1 MKLLLLKDV
10 EGLGKPGDLVTV
22 SDGYARN
29 FLLPRNLAADPTP
42 QALRRV
48 EAGKRAVV
56 RDAEKLQK
64 EGEDVAKS
72 LENCSVNISAR
83 AGEGGHLFGSVSAA
97 DIAAALARDGR
108 KVDEKWL
115 VLERPIKEVGIYDV
129 PVLVHGETR
138 ATVKVWVVEAKEKD

>member
-10 EGLGKPGDLVTV
+10 EGLGKPGALVPA

-83 AGEGGHLFGSVSAA
+83 AGEGGHLFGSVSPA

-108 KVDEKWL
+108 KGDEKWL
-115 VLERPIKEVGIYDV
+115 VP
-129 PVLVHGETR
+129 
-138 ATVKVWVVEAKEKD
+138 

>member
-48 EAGKRAVV
+48 EAGKPAVV
-56 RDAEKLQK
+56 RDAEELQK

-72 LENCSVNISAR
+72 LENCSVNISGQ
-83 AGEGGHLFGSVSAA
+83 AGGGGHLVRSVSAP
-97 DIAAALARDGR
+97 DIAPG
-108 KVDEKWL
+108 
-115 VLERPIKEVGIYDV
+115 P
-129 PVLVHGETR
+129 
-138 ATVKVWVVEAKEKD
+138 

>member
-10 EGLGKPGDLVTV
+10 EGLGKPGALVPA

-56 RDAEKLQK
+56 RDAEKVQK
-64 EGEDVAKS
+64 EGEDVPKT
-72 LENCSVNISAR
+72 LEDCSDNNSAP
-83 AGEGGHLFGSVSAA
+83 AGEGGHLLVAGSPAG
-97 DIAAALARDGR
+97 IAAVLAPDGR
-108 KVDEKWL
+108 TADEQ
-115 VLERPIKEVGIYDV
+115 RPG
-129 PVLVHGETR
+129 LQS
-138 ATVKVWVVEAKEKD
+138 